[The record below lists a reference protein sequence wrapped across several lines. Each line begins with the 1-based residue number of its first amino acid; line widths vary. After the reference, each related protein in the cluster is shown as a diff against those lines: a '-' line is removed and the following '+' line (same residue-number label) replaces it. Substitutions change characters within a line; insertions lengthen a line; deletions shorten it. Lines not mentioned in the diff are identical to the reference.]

1 MLKVIITENTSNNT
15 LLSIQMNTGD
25 QALLLELV
33 KSTLKNTGEVMTQDI
48 NPLTFENKVI
58 QTGFNTEYEITV
70 ITL

>member
-15 LLSIQMNTGD
+15 LLSIQMNKGD
-25 QALLLELV
+25 QGLLLELV

-48 NPLTFENKVI
+48 NNLTFSNKI
-58 QTGFNTEYEITV
+58 INTGFGTEYELTI